1 MQNKKVTLSSIALVA
16 LAIIIG
22 SIIAAPFEQ
31 TKNPSV
37 SQNIKQS
44 VIDGIQLSLEGP
56 SDDKADDYAAGEII
70 QVAVEHVHDGDT
82 IWVHPLDTQDKS
94 IKVRIIGIDTPEL
107 NHENSHTYAEQAKD
121 YLKDLLSH
129 RQCFLEF
136 DKELHD
142 QYGRTL
148 AHVWLED
155 PKAIDYNPEYLVS
168 IQVLSHGYAK
178 AVQYKPNTKYHNDLY
193 AAQRYAKQN
202 NIGLWKQVDLST
214 LKKF

>member
-1 MQNKKVTLSSIALVA
+1 MQNKKVTLSGIALVA

-31 TKNPSV
+31 AKSSSV
-37 SQNIKQS
+37 GQTIKQDL
-44 VIDGIQLSLEGP
+44 IDGIQLSLGGP
-56 SDDKADDYAAGEII
+56 SGDKADDYSAGEIT
-70 QVAVEHVHDGDT
+70 QVEVEHVHDGDT
-82 IWVHPLDTQDKS
+82 IWVHPLDAQEKS

-107 NHENSHTYAEQAKD
+107 NHENSHVYAEQAKD

-129 RQCFLEF
+129 NQCFLEF
-136 DKELHD
+136 DKELYD

-148 AHVWLED
+148 AHVWLEN
-155 PKAIDYNPEYLVS
+155 PKEVNYNPEYLVS

-178 AVQYKPNTKYHNDLY
+178 VVQYKPNTKYHIDLY
-193 AAQRYAKQN
+193 TAQRYAKQN
-202 NIGLWKQVDLST
+202 NIGLWEQVDLSS